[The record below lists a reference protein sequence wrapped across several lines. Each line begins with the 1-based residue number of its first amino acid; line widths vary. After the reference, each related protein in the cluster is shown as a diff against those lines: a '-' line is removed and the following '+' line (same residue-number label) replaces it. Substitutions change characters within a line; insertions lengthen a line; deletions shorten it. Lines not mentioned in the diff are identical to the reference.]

1 MLKILINIFFVLSLL
16 CFSMIHA
23 QNVNPSVSDPAEL
36 ERIESER
43 EQIFATLIEDPTN
56 MDNLFKYANLSILI
70 GDLEAAVGVF
80 EQMLIYDDSLPRI
93 RLELGV
99 LYYRLGAFTTAKV
112 YLESVKR
119 YNPPEEVLNNVD
131 DFLNAITEAEEPF
144 KFSHVVSTSVTN
156 SSNGNS
162 GLSADIINIAG
173 YPFLVSPETK
183 QQPDVSAGLSYV
195 MSVSHDLNHPRGDSA
210 RYILSLSDTQ
220 QKRFD
225 KFNLRTMVLS
235 ASRQFNLTPDTEN
248 PTSFLYAIT
257 SPSIVTSFDAFKVY
271 LAGEGLL
278 TSKKVSATLGGVLNE
293 KSSFGFEVF
302 TDQRDF
308 LGNDTKSG
316 DMKGLMFTNNRF
328 FDKYKLNGSLKYGF
342 ERFDAGID
350 SENYNQ
356 RVLQFSVNKPMYA
369 SILQLLGVDEELRHD
384 WSVSANL
391 SHRKKIH
398 DSGSEVFGLREDRVH
413 SLQLSA
419 SKQLHE
425 CWVTNFNYR
434 INKAT
439 STVDLFNI
447 KNKQLGVD
455 FTYICFNN

>member
-1 MLKILINIFFVLSLL
+1 MV
-16 CFSMIHA
+16 HA
-23 QNVNPSVSDPAEL
+23 QNVNPSVNDPAEL
-36 ERIESER
+36 ERIETER
-43 EQIFATLIEDPTN
+43 EQIFARLIDDPTN
-56 MDNLFKYANLSILI
+56 MDNLFQYANLSILI

-99 LYYRLGAFTTAKV
+99 LYYRLSAFTTAKV

-131 DFLNAITEAEEPF
+131 DFLSAITEAEEPL
-144 KFSHVVSTSVTN
+144 KVSHVLSTSVTN

-183 QQPDVSAGLSYV
+183 QQPDMSAGLSYV

-220 QKRFD
+220 QRKFD
-225 KFNLRTMVLS
+225 KFDLRTMVFS
-235 ASRQFNLTPDTEN
+235 ASRQFNLTPDTDN
-248 PTSFLYAIT
+248 PNSFLGAVT
-257 SPSIVTSFDAFKVY
+257 SPSVVTSFDAFKVY

-293 KSSFGFEVF
+293 KSSVGFEVF
-302 TDQRDF
+302 IDERDF
-308 LGNDTKSG
+308 LGNPNKSG
-316 DMKGLMFTNNRF
+316 DMTGFVISNNRF
-328 FDKYKLNGSLKYGF
+328 FDRYELNGTLKFGYESLN
-342 ERFDAGID
+342 AGID
-350 SENYNQ
+350 SENYKQ
-356 RVLQFSVNKPMYA
+356 RVFQFSVNKPMYA
-369 SILQLLGVDEELRHD
+369 SLLQLVGISEEWRHD
-384 WSVSANL
+384 WNVSASL
-391 SHRKKIH
+391 SHRKKRH
-398 DSGSEVFGLREDRVH
+398 DSGTEIFGQREDRIN

-419 SKQLHE
+419 SRQLEE
-425 CWVTNFNYR
+425 CWVANINYR
-434 INKAT
+434 YNKST

-447 KNKQLGVD
+447 KNKQMGLNY
-455 FTYICFNN
+455 TYTCLR